1 MTTLLYCL
9 VLYEKY
15 ESQLDFL
22 FPVYIIYLKN
32 IYKWKIKLMFQ
43 TTKQFSNGSAH
54 LRQAYVPIPGLRW
67 VGLQFPMIS
76 SSRYDVMF
84 QSYVTNKQKGRLY
97 IYKNICI
104 YKYMWL
110 YMRVYIYIYIYDI
123 CVCVS
128 ILIFRH
134 VSDIPKLHPISR
146 IPKIL
151 AACPCMWISESPGC
165 SLHKDKRDKVNKQL
179 AKCCPD
185 LARFHRVTAPIHCR
199 GPPVFLKGTWNG
211 WQIPSER
218 ISVGNHS

>member
-15 ESQLDFL
+15 ESQLDCL
-22 FPVYIIYLKN
+22 FPIYIIYLQN

-110 YMRVYIYIYIYDI
+110 YMRVYIYIWYM
-123 CVCVS
+123 CVREHPHFQTC
-128 ILIFRH
+128 FRH
-134 VSDIPKLHPISR
+134 TQTSSDLKNSKNISGVPVYVDLWVSRLLI
-146 IPKIL
+146 
-151 AACPCMWISESPGC
+151 AQG
-165 SLHKDKRDKVNKQL
+165 Q
-179 AKCCPD
+179 
-185 LARFHRVTAPIHCR
+185 
-199 GPPVFLKGTWNG
+199 TWQG
-211 WQIPSER
+211 Q
-218 ISVGNHS
+218 

>member
-1 MTTLLYCL
+1 MPAKLPANLQTCHVFQVEVAWFTGAVENVDMTTLLYCL

-22 FPVYIIYLKN
+22 FPIYIIYLKN

-43 TTKQFSNGSAH
+43 TTEQFSNGSAH

-110 YMRVYIYIYIYDI
+110 YMRVYIYMIY
-123 CVCVS
+123 VCAWAS
-128 ILIFRH
+128 SF
-134 VSDIPKLHPISR
+134 SDMFQTYPNFIRSQEFQKY
-146 IPKIL
+146 
-151 AACPCMWISESPGC
+151 
-165 SLHKDKRDKVNKQL
+165 
-179 AKCCPD
+179 
-185 LARFHRVTAPIHCR
+185 
-199 GPPVFLKGTWNG
+199 
-211 WQIPSER
+211 
-218 ISVGNHS
+218 